1 MSGLIGVIHLPPLP
15 GSPRFAGRV
24 DTLVDG
30 VIRDAEALSAAA
42 FDGVI
47 IENFGDAPFFPD
59 AVPPVTVAA
68 MTRCAIAVRNAA
80 PELRLGV
87 NVLRND
93 VVAALS
99 ISAALGGAAM
109 VRANVHVAARVT
121 DQGIIEGRAH
131 ETLRLRRELGLTK
144 TELWCDVDVKHSAAL
159 EGRPRSVFEMTRE
172 TLGRG
177 LADAVL
183 VTGEGTGSSVDDQ
196 VVAAALHAADGAP
209 VYAASGV
216 SPEALEVLMRPRDGH
231 RLTGVIVGSWLR
243 KDGKAGGP
251 IDPDRALR
259 FAAAYRR
266 VGSL

>member
-15 GSPRFAGRV
+15 GSPCFEGRV
-24 DTLVDG
+24 EGLVDG
-30 VIRDAEALSAAA
+30 VMRDAEALSAAA

-47 IENFGDAPFFPD
+47 IENFGDAPFFPH

-68 MTRCAIAVRNAA
+68 MTRCAVAVQNAA
-80 PELRLGV
+80 PQLRLGV

-93 VVAALS
+93 VRAALA
-99 ISAALGGAAM
+99 IAAALDGAAM

-131 ETLRLRRELGLTK
+131 ETLRLRRELGLAK
-144 TELWCDVDVKHSAAL
+144 TQLWCDVDVKHSAAL
-159 EGRPRSVFEMTRE
+159 EGHPRSVFEMTRE
-172 TLGRG
+172 TIGRG

-183 VTGEGTGSSVDDQ
+183 VTGEGTGASVADE
-196 VVAAALHAADGAP
+196 VVGAALQAADGAP

-216 SPEALEVLMRPRDGH
+216 VPEALEALMRPRGER
-231 RLTGVIVGSWLR
+231 RLAGVIVGSWLR
-243 KDGKAGGP
+243 EGGRAGGP

-266 VGSL
+266 VR